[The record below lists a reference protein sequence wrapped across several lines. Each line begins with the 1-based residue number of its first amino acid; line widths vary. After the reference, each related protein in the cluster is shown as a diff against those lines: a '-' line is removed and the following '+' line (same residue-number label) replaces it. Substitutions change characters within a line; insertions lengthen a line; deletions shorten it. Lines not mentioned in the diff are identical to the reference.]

1 MANASP
7 SSFIT
12 SVTRNPVVVRLNNGS
27 NFKGILACLDERMNI
42 SMENTKEYING
53 VLVKEYGDSFIRGN
67 NVLYIRTDND
77 G

>member
-1 MANASP
+1 
-7 SSFIT
+7 
-12 SVTRNPVVVRLNNGS
+12 
-27 NFKGILACLDERMNI
+27 MNI

-67 NVLYIRTDND
+67 NGKCLVYLVLYIRTDND

>member
-27 NFKGILACLDERMNI
+27 NFKGFHRIIFRYSCMF
-42 SMENTKEYING
+42 G
-53 VLVKEYGDSFIRGN
+53 
-67 NVLYIRTDND
+67 
-77 G
+77 